1 MLLLSG
7 EADPITPPAYAD
19 LAAVDLENAL
29 HLTGRRQGH
38 GQAPRGC
45 VPKIIGRFVDTA
57 SIEELDTGCLD
68 NLYAMP
74 FFLDFSGPS
83 P

>member
-1 MLLLSG
+1 MLLSG
-7 EADPITPPAYAD
+7 DADPITPPAYGD
-19 LAAVDLENAL
+19 MAAVDLDNAI
-29 HLTGRRQGH
+29 HLTGRNQGH

-45 VPKIIGRFVDTA
+45 VSDIIGDFIDTA
-57 SIEELDTGCLD
+57 SIEDLDTGCMERLH
-68 NLYAMP
+68 AMP